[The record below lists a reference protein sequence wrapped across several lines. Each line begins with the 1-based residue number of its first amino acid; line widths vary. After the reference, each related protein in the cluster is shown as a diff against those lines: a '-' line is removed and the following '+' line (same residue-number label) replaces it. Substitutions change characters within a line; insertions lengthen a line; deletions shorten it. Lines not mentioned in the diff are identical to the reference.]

1 MSERR
6 ARTIRFMSPRECV
19 VEEVDLGPEPLQ
31 GGQFLLE
38 TEYSVVSVGT
48 ELANYAAIDPGVF
61 QSGSWN
67 EYPSTPGYGAVGRV
81 VDIARDGE
89 DRRGMPSRG
98 QRVFALTPHA
108 SLAVG
113 DVEKHFVVPLDE
125 DDDGSLM
132 VLMRLA
138 GVSMTAIRR
147 AVSLQI
153 GGIAVVVGLG
163 AVGNFTAQLLQLAG
177 LAVHGVERDP
187 YRAKVARLAGVGEV
201 IEADLIEALRSDSRG
216 GAGELRGLADIV
228 VEATG
233 VSALAIAASALAR
246 YGGQLV
252 LLGTPRAPHTSDT
265 TEFLRDIQLRGL
277 TVTGASEWTLA
288 ISGNHRQQGES
299 WSIEEGYVALR
310 DLFRAGKLDGRDLIS
325 EIVPPSA
332 APEIYSALLGAKR
345 DLLGVVF
352 DWRT

>member
-1 MSERR
+1 MSDRR
-6 ARTIRFMSPRECV
+6 AKTIRFMSPRECV
-19 VEEVDLGPEPLQ
+19 VEEMDLGSEPLR

-48 ELANYAAIDPGVF
+48 ELANYAGIDPGVF

-81 VDIARDGE
+81 LDVAQGSEGRP
-89 DRRGMPSRG
+89 GMPSIG

-113 DVEKHFVVPLDE
+113 DVEKQFVVPLDE
-125 DDDGSLM
+125 HDDGSLM
-132 VLMRLA
+132 VLLRLA

-163 AVGNFTAQLLQLAG
+163 AVGNFTAQLLQIAG
-177 LAVHGVERDP
+177 LAVHGVEREP
-187 YRAKVARLAGVGEV
+187 YRAKVARLAGIGAVL
-201 IEADLIEALRSDSRG
+201 EADLIDALTSDSRG
-216 GAGELRGLADIV
+216 SAAELRGLADIV

-233 VSALAIAASALAR
+233 VPALAIAASTLVR

-265 TEFLRDIQLRGL
+265 TDFLRDIQLRGL
-277 TVTGASEWTLA
+277 TVTGASEWALA
-288 ISGNHRQQGES
+288 ITGRHRQQGES
-299 WSIEEGYVALR
+299 WSIEEGYLALR
-310 DLFRAGKLDGRDLIS
+310 DLLRGGKLDGRDLIS
-325 EIVPPSA
+325 EIVPPLS
-332 APEIYSALLGAKR
+332 APEIYNALLDAKR

-352 DWRT
+352 DWKT